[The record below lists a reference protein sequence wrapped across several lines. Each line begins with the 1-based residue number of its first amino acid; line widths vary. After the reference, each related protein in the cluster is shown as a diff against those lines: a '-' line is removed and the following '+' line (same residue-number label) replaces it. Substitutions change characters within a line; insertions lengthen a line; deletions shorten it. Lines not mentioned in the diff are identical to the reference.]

1 MEQFQR
7 RGRQAPSQGRCRLR
21 GRAARN
27 LGDHVSLAKGLMH
40 PRTMLLSKLNIRGVV
55 GGGEKGYQNSGE
67 VVPYQEGCSV

>member
-1 MEQFQR
+1 
-7 RGRQAPSQGRCRLR
+7 
-21 GRAARN
+21 
-27 LGDHVSLAKGLMH
+27 MH